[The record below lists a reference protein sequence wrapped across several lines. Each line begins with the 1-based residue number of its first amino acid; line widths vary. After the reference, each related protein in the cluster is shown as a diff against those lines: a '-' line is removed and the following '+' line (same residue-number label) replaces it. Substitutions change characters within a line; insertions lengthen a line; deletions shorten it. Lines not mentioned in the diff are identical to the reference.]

1 MKHFI
6 LIVGI
11 IAAAVINYQYQKK
24 DQLFSNTQQK
34 PKWEVLF
41 DGKDI
46 SKWRQAYKDSVPP
59 PGWVTEGNTL
69 SVLKGRKGGDII
81 TRETYQNFELV
92 FDFKLTEAANSGIK
106 YHVNLIENTQ
116 TKKSSMMGIEYQV
129 IDDYN
134 HPEIKDHP
142 NSTSSTGAA
151 YLLYPPVGKKLKPAG
166 EWNTAKIIVKGNYAE
181 HWLNGI
187 KIVTYFK
194 GTDEFNKKIS
204 ETKFKDYPEYAKSN
218 SGHIMLT
225 DHGDQVYFRN
235 IKVRRI

>member
-6 LIVGI
+6 LVIGI
-11 IAAAVINYQYQKK
+11 IAAAIINYRYQKN
-24 DQLFSNTQQK
+24 QHLFGNLQQK
-34 PKWEVLF
+34 SKWELLF
-41 DGKDI
+41 DGKDL

-59 PGWVTEGNTL
+59 QAWVVEGNTL
-69 SVLKGRKGGDII
+69 SVQKGKKGGDII

-106 YHVNLIENTQ
+106 YHVNFIENVQ

-134 HPEIKDHP
+134 HPEIKDNP
-142 NSTSSTGAA
+142 NSVSSTGAA

-166 EWNTAKIIVKGNYAE
+166 EWNNAKIIVKGNYAE
-181 HWLNGI
+181 HWLNGLR
-187 KIVTYFK
+187 IVSYFK
-194 GTDEFNKKIS
+194 GTDEFNKKVS
-204 ETKFKDYPEYAKSN
+204 ETKFKDYPDYAKSN
-218 SGHIMLT
+218 SGYIMLT

-235 IKVRRI
+235 IKVRRL